1 MFSCSICP
9 MKLLPVI
16 SHFHSD
22 HFSHR
27 LIPSTSR
34 LRINYT
40 PIERPLGEG
49 IDIHRPP
56 SAPSTDVYSSTIHYT
71 RITLFIV
78 ACFSAALSVRQ
89 DCSCWKKCHVSSNS
103 ITTAKR
109 YPGSFYRLL
118 IFNNKNINT

>member
-89 DCSCWKKCHVSSNS
+89 DCSCWKKMSCQLKQYHYSKTLPWV
-103 ITTAKR
+103 ILQTVD
-109 YPGSFYRLL
+109 
-118 IFNNKNINT
+118 IQQ